1 MKKLETQSL
10 NYYVLFPWY
19 LLLFPIIRY
28 GGKETYRYKYLIYQP
43 LGQIGVCVFV
53 FISDYFLS
61 SRVLNA
67 KDGWQRA
74 KKLWIKTLIYSWLI
88 FVVVISI
95 TGLKNL
101 SIAKILIAI
110 FLVVFGEYWFITN
123 L

>member
-1 MKKLETQSL
+1 M
-10 NYYVLFPWY
+10 
-19 LLLFPIIRY
+19 
-28 GGKETYRYKYLIYQP
+28 
-43 LGQIGVCVFV
+43 GQIGVCVFV